1 MCQSLFFNKVAGL
14 RFAALLRKRFWQ
26 RCFPVNFAKFL
37 RKPFLKNTS
46 GQLLL
51 SIQLLLKE
59 KKYTWNS
66 RAYGCWNV
74 AKIEIFTIW
83 LCCIYM
89 FYLIIYSIFMLY
101 VLLYICHMFYYIF
114 VICLYLR
121 YMFFSVFSFVI
132 YFYFHIIWF

>member
-1 MCQSLFFNKVAGL
+1 MCQSLLFNKVAGL
-14 RFAALLRKRFWQ
+14 RSVALLRKRFWQ

-74 AKIEIFTIW
+74 AKIEIFTIC
-83 LCCIYM
+83 LCYIM
-89 FYLIIYSIFMLY
+89 FYLIINSIFMLY
-101 VLLYICHMFYYIF
+101 VLLYICYMFYYIF